1 MGLLHEHQRPD
12 RDKYINIDMKAAART
27 GAIKQFEKASFH
39 DIVDRKT
46 LNELLLKF
54 QVNHTIVLVKSV
66 C

>member
-1 MGLLHEHQRPD
+1 
-12 RDKYINIDMKAAART
+12 MKAAART